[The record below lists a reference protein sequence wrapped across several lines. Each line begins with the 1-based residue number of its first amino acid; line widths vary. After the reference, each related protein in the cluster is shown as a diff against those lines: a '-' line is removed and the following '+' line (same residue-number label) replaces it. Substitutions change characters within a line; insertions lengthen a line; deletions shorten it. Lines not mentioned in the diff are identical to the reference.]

1 MKAKKVKELLNI
13 TQQTLN
19 NWIKSNKI
27 KYTKINSHHIEYDDD
42 FVYSLLGNNKEN
54 KLNIIY
60 SI

>member
-27 KYTKINSHHIEYDDD
+27 KYTKINSHHIEYMI
-42 FVYSLLGNNKEN
+42 FNLFSLLLPNKE
-54 KLNIIY
+54 
-60 SI
+60 